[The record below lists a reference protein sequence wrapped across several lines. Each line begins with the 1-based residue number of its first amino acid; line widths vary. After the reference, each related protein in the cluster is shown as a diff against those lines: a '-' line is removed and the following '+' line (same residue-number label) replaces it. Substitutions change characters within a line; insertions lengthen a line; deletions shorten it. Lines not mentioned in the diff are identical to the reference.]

1 MYNDSAVFNI
11 LATSRSC
18 GNIHCSYQHYQP
30 GKITL
35 QVSVLMIGYLVAST
49 MDDVKSAIF
58 IALLTVTAEIIFEK
72 IVIYCGIKKK
82 MVLLNGFLYK
92 GNTGLM
98 GKVDV

>member
-58 IALLTVTAEIIFEK
+58 IALLTVTAEIVFGK
-72 IVIYCGIKKK
+72 SGIYCGIKEIGS
-82 MVLLNGFLYK
+82 VELLSI
-92 GNTGLM
+92 
-98 GKVDV
+98 

>member
-72 IVIYCGIKKK
+72 IVIYCGIKK

>member
-18 GNIHCSYQHYQP
+18 GNIHCAYQHYQP

-35 QVSVLMIGYLVAST
+35 QVSVLMTGYLVASA

-58 IALLTVTAEIIFEK
+58 IALLTVTAEIVFEK
-72 IVIYCGIKKK
+72 SGICCGIKEIGS
-82 MVLLNGFLYK
+82 VELLSI
-92 GNTGLM
+92 
-98 GKVDV
+98 

>member
-72 IVIYCGIKKK
+72 IVIYCGIKK
-82 MVLLNGFLYK
+82 NGSVKRLSI
-92 GNTGLM
+92 
-98 GKVDV
+98 

>member
-1 MYNDSAVFNI
+1 
-11 LATSRSC
+11 
-18 GNIHCSYQHYQP
+18 
-30 GKITL
+30 
-35 QVSVLMIGYLVAST
+35 MIGYLVAST

-72 IVIYCGIKKK
+72 IVIYCGIKK

>member
-18 GNIHCSYQHYQP
+18 GNIHCSYQHYEP

-82 MVLLNGFLYK
+82 WFC
-92 GNTGLM
+92 
-98 GKVDV
+98 

>member
-82 MVLLNGFLYK
+82 WFC
-92 GNTGLM
+92 
-98 GKVDV
+98 